1 MMEWKCIR
9 RPLQIFLLSAFLYAG
24 YSSANMYSPEQ
35 AVEND
40 DVGIVS
46 QLFKW
51 GAIEKEHMPDLL
63 ARAATHES
71 ERAARLLIEYGA
83 DINAR
88 DGADWTPLHF
98 ALIAHYPSRRA
109 VNVAKLLI
117 ESGADVN
124 VPTAAVGWT
133 PLHLAAALKEPEV
146 VEMLL
151 AAGAEVNART
161 RFGGWTP
168 LHMAER
174 DNEGDSTLPHLEK
187 RREQTVAMLRAAG
200 AQADAYRENLH
211 YYGMPVRGYVGGY
224 SVTGSFTMAD
234 AGERL
239 VFENLN
245 VVKVIRL
252 FDQHGTSRG
261 VLVFNLDDKMTFER
275 ICLDPHTNT
284 HSLMFMKGPHNRFEP
299 DREAVFIHYDDNA
312 GELTE
317 VYADHYDW
325 ALELIDKSG
334 ACHWREKSEAR
345 SVFKE
350 TVAAL
355 SVGGESV
362 FWYLDDDGIDDGV
375 FVPLPNRVIP
385 EDTVAAAL
393 ETIENLP
400 DDVAWVS
407 TREYEES
414 GRWKIVKVRGGHF
427 RDRTKYGVML
437 VWDNTRK
444 EWRSIFDGYS
454 EHVFTI
460 DQDKLFVSG
469 YYGYCWNQCYEV
481 DLATH
486 RVREISE
493 MDPRLVRYRERLR

>member
-1 MMEWKCIR
+1 MKPMGIW
-9 RPLQIFLLSAFLYAG
+9 RPLQIFLLSAFLYGG

-51 GAIEKEHMPDLL
+51 GAIEKEDMPDLL
-63 ARAATHES
+63 ALAATHES
-71 ERAARLLIEYGA
+71 ERVARLLIEHGA
-83 DINAR
+83 DINTR

-98 ALIAHYPSRRA
+98 ALIAHYPSRPA

-124 VPTAAVGWT
+124 VSTAAVGWT

-161 RFGGWTP
+161 HFGGWTP
-168 LHMAER
+168 LHIAGR
-174 DNEGDSTLPHLEK
+174 K
-187 RREQTVAMLRAAG
+187 QTVEMLRAAG
-200 AQADAYRENLH
+200 AQTTAYEKNPDN
-211 YYGMPVRGYVGGY
+211 YYVPSLGAFGLGGY

-239 VFENLN
+239 VFENLDID
-245 VVKVIRL
+245 KVIRL

-261 VLVFNLDDKMTFER
+261 VLIFNDEDKMTFER

-284 HSLMFMKGPHNRFEP
+284 HSLMFIKGPHNRFDPAE
-299 DREAVFIHYDDNA
+299 EAVFIHYDDTA
-312 GELTE
+312 GELKE

-345 SVFKE
+345 AVFKE

-355 SVGGESV
+355 SVGGEAV
-362 FWYLDDDGIDDGV
+362 FWRLYDDGIDDGV

-414 GRWKIVKVRGGHF
+414 DRWKIVKVRGGHF

-454 EHVFTI
+454 EHVFAI

-469 YYGYCWNQCYEV
+469 YYKYCWNQCYEV

-493 MDPRLVRYRERLR
+493 VDPRLVQYRERLR